1 MAESS
6 VYFRLWEI
14 TSIEVEVP
22 EFWKIGHL
30 GIAYLGVYRMQNLG
44 PFLRLTPSESSIQH
58 NLQVIHGHINIADA
72 LMLLTFYTG

>member
-6 VYFRLWEI
+6 VYSRLWEI

-44 PFLRLTPSESSIQH
+44 PFLRLTPSESSIQ
-58 NLQVIHGHINIADA
+58 Q
-72 LMLLTFYTG
+72 LLKKIKHDF